1 MQTTTPA
8 VVAQAA
14 VKRLPRAALL
24 GLCVVYVL
32 AGFIG
37 RGGWKSADMAALGF
51 MAELAAGRSNWWHPT
66 LLGIAS
72 GFTSQVAHAGQPP
85 FQIYVLP
92 RRLPRDVLVG
102 TTAIFF
108 AAVNWIK
115 VPAYWALGQFNRET
129 LGIAALLLPVAIS
142 STFAGVWLVRRVS
155 PARFYTAIYA
165 LMVVVGIKLIWDAL
179 A

>member
-8 VVAQAA
+8 VVAQTA

-72 GFTSQVAHAGQPP
+72 MNATT
-85 FQIYVLP
+85 LP
-92 RRLPRDVLVG
+92 AQRSSLP
-102 TTAIFF
+102 
-108 AAVNWIK
+108 
-115 VPAYWALGQFNRET
+115 
-129 LGIAALLLPVAIS
+129 
-142 STFAGVWLVRRVS
+142 S
-155 PARFYTAIYA
+155 PHHIE
-165 LMVVVGIKLIWDAL
+165 M
-179 A
+179 